1 MSTLASRLNS
11 KLTGKFVSDSD
22 SPTPSPDAPAALPI
36 VAVRREELPIDTTEL
51 ARFMVGKYLVRD
63 PEGADGVRI
72 AGRFV
77 EVEAYPLGDSTSHA
91 FIGRRAWNA
100 SMFLARG
107 HAYVRLTY
115 GSAYM
120 LNMSSEAEEVGAGIL
135 FRAVEPLEG
144 LAAMAQRRRG
154 APLRD
159 LARGPGRLTQAYG
172 IGPSFDGVDLCSGRG
187 LWIGRLDATMQDAA
201 RQAPVRAVGMTTRI
215 GLSRETERPLRFY
228 EVGSPFVS
236 GPRKLLAGSA

>member
-1 MSTLASRLNS
+1 M
-11 KLTGKFVSDSD
+11 V
-22 SPTPSPDAPAALPI
+22 AL
-36 VAVRREELPIDTTEL
+36 RREELPIDTVEL

-63 PEGADGVRI
+63 ADEGAEGARI
-72 AGRFV
+72 VGRLV

-91 FIGRRAWNA
+91 FLGRRAWNE

-115 GSAYM
+115 GSAWM
-120 LNMSSEAEEVGAGIL
+120 LNMSSEAEEVGAGVL

-144 LAAMAQRRRG
+144 LAAMAQRRSG

-187 LWIGRLDATMQDAA
+187 LWIGRPDARARKAA
-201 RQAPVRAVGMTTRI
+201 RHEPARAVEVTTRI
-215 GLSRETERPLRFY
+215 GLSRETDRLLRFY
-228 EVGSPFVS
+228 EAGSPFVS

>member
-1 MSTLASRLNS
+1 MPTAVS
-11 KLTGKFVSDSD
+11 KLVSND
-22 SPTPSPDAPAALPI
+22 PTPGIDAPATPPI
-36 VAVRREELPIDTTEL
+36 VALRREELPIDTAEL

-63 PEGADGVRI
+63 PGEGAEGARI
-72 AGRFV
+72 AGRLV
-77 EVEAYPLGDSTSHA
+77 EVEAYPPGDSTNHA

-172 IGPSFDGVDLCSGRG
+172 IGPSFDGVDLCSGQG
-187 LWIGRLDATMQDAA
+187 LWIGRLDPAA
-201 RQAPVRAVGMTTRI
+201 QAAGQPEPVRAVGVTTRI
-215 GLSRETERPLRFY
+215 GLSRETHRLLRFY
-228 EVGSPFVS
+228 EAGSPFVS
-236 GPRKLLAGSA
+236 GPRKLLMGRA

>member
-1 MSTLASRLNS
+1 
-11 KLTGKFVSDSD
+11 
-22 SPTPSPDAPAALPI
+22 
-36 VAVRREELPIDTTEL
+36 
-51 ARFMVGKYLVRD
+51 MVGKYLVRD
-63 PEGADGVRI
+63 ADEGADDARI
-72 AGRFV
+72 VGRLV

-115 GSAYM
+115 GSAWM
-120 LNMSSEAEEVGAGIL
+120 LNMSSEAEEVGAGVL

-144 LAAMAQRRRG
+144 LAAMTQRRSG

-187 LWIGRLDATMQDAA
+187 LWIGRLDTTAQKAA
-201 RQAPVRAVGMTTRI
+201 QHVPARAVEVTTRI
-215 GLSRETERPLRFY
+215 GLSRETHRLLRFY
-228 EVGSPFVS
+228 EAGSRFVS